1 MTCASTR
8 LFFPCAIAGLH
19 VWQTLANNVHT
30 VSTTRG
36 VAHAPSG
43 TSKTK
48 EQDRCFL
55 FCQKASIAR
64 KQAQLSCQNY
74 TWGACRHQA
83 ARRPENCKDHL
94 RCTGGT
100 TPGRYRQQS
109 CQRLKLCV
117 SRRAFLHRCFSSWD
131 EDNFVR
137 SLQLPCMWP
146 FCSRSWDHVM
156 IHHLC
161 AWELRLLRVT

>member
-19 VWQTLANNVHT
+19 VSQTLANNVHT

-74 TWGACRHQA
+74 TWGRVGIKPLGAQRTAKTTSA
-83 ARRPENCKDHL
+83 ALVAP
-94 RCTGGT
+94 
-100 TPGRYRQQS
+100 RQ
-109 CQRLKLCV
+109 
-117 SRRAFLHRCFSSWD
+117 
-131 EDNFVR
+131 EDIGSKVANV
-137 SLQLPCMWP
+137 
-146 FCSRSWDHVM
+146 
-156 IHHLC
+156 
-161 AWELRLLRVT
+161 